1 LKTTSPELWRKHV
14 EHILGE
20 EVTAY
25 RTLVNGAEFSASWE
39 TVLSYEFQIRKLA
52 TKKVLYEDMDIASA
66 LQASR
71 LDLQTKERWF
81 ITPTAIGAAS
91 SSRVISNSNRYE
103 DRSKPYEQKGKG
115 GKKGGKDSKGGKGKT
130 FESKGS
136 SKGSGSNNRRQQF
149 KALKTPDG
157 RLICEGY
164 QSGSCKYN
172 DKCRYVHVC
181 ARCYGDHPSSGCTKN

>member
-1 LKTTSPELWRKHV
+1 LKTTSPELWRKYT

-25 RTLVNGAEFSASWE
+25 KTLINGAEFSASWE
-39 TVLSYEFQIRKLA
+39 TVLSYEFQIRKFA
-52 TKKVLYEDMDIASA
+52 TKKVLYEDLDIASA
-66 LQASR
+66 LQAAK

-91 SSRVISNSNRYE
+91 STRPSSSSSRYD
-103 DRSKPYEQKGKG
+103 DRSKPYEPKGKG
-115 GKKGGKDSKGGKGKT
+115 SKKGSKGGKGKT
-130 FESKGS
+130 VESKGS

-181 ARCYGDHPSSGCTKN
+181 SRCYGDHPSSGCTRN